1 MAGIH
6 AGAENSFCHSKNFLG
21 AKLDAEFSL
30 ATLETVQAYRG
41 GKHSI
46 SPALRKQS
54 FDFAFGELSHAKHS
68 WLVSICY
75 TSSRSAIL
83 K

>member
-30 ATLETVQAYRG
+30 ATLETVQAYQGREAFNIPG
-41 GKHSI
+41 SAKNRALILPLESFPMP
-46 SPALRKQS
+46 SPA
-54 FDFAFGELSHAKHS
+54 G
-68 WLVSICY
+68 
-75 TSSRSAIL
+75 
-83 K
+83 